1 MSDQTRALGQF
12 GERVA
17 ADHLEAKG
25 YRIVERN
32 YRCREGEVDIIA
44 QVGDCLV
51 FVEVKTRRGD
61 AMGSALESVTLS
73 KGARIAAAA
82 DAYCEQ
88 YSSTVGDCR
97 IDVIAIDLTPQ
108 GKLIRLEHIEN
119 AFSADE
125 LPELPRRRI
134 RDYR

>member
-44 QVGDCLV
+44 QVDDCLV

-73 KGARIAAAA
+73 
-82 DAYCEQ
+82 
-88 YSSTVGDCR
+88 
-97 IDVIAIDLTPQ
+97 
-108 GKLIRLEHIEN
+108 
-119 AFSADE
+119 
-125 LPELPRRRI
+125 
-134 RDYR
+134 